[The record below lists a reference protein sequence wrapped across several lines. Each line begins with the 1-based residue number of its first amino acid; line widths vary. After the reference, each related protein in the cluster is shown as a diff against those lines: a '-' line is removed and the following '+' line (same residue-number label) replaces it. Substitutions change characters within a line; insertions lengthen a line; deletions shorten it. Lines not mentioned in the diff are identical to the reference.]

1 MHLDDVETL
10 HVTSLHLDEDKITW
24 FRQQIKTWAQQHLR
38 NFPWRHTTDPYAILV
53 AELMLQKTNA
63 ALVAPIYQA
72 FMQKYPT
79 LDALAAA
86 PFAEISSI
94 LQPLGLGFRV
104 ERLRQSIGM
113 IQSKYGGNIPKTE
126 AELLKLPGVGIYTAR
141 AICAN
146 AFGQPKA
153 IIDTNVARILERF
166 FGLATSDRV
175 KARSKPLQQAAE
187 QVAPDTNV
195 ATWNLAL
202 LDFGAAVCTAKTPRC
217 TECPLRQKC
226 QKAAFDEKIL

>member
-1 MHLDDVETL
+1 MQHLDQGKL
-10 HVTSLHLDEDKITW
+10 RW
-24 FRQQIKTWAQQHLR
+24 FRHQIKTWAKQHLR
-38 NFPWRHTTDPYAILV
+38 NFPWRNTTDPYAIFV

-86 PFAEISSI
+86 PFEEISSI
-94 LQPLGLGFRV
+94 LQPLGQSLRV
-104 ERLRQSIGM
+104 ERLRRSIRM

-126 AELLKLPGVGIYTAR
+126 AQLLELPGVGNYTAR
-141 AICAN
+141 AICTN

-153 IIDTNVARILERF
+153 VLDTNVARILERF
-166 FGLATSDRV
+166 FGFSTSDRV
-175 KARSKPLQQAAE
+175 KARSKPLQQAAD

-202 LDFGAAVCTAKTPRC
+202 LDFGAAVCTARTNRC
-217 TECPLRQKC
+217 TECPLQQKC
-226 QKAAFDEKIL
+226 QKAAFDEKII

>member
-1 MHLDDVETL
+1 MHHLDQGKL
-10 HVTSLHLDEDKITW
+10 RW
-24 FRQQIKTWAQQHLR
+24 FRHQIKTWAQQHLR
-38 NFPWRHTTDPYAILV
+38 NFPWRNTTDPYAIFV

-86 PFAEISSI
+86 PFEEISSI
-94 LQPLGLGFRV
+94 LQPLGQSFRV
-104 ERLRQSIGM
+104 ERLRRSIRM

-126 AELLKLPGVGIYTAR
+126 AQLLELPGVGIYTAR

-153 IIDTNVARILERF
+153 VLDTNVARILERF
-166 FGLATSDRV
+166 FGFSTSDRV
-175 KARSKPLQQAAE
+175 KARSKPLQQAAD

-202 LDFGAAVCTAKTPRC
+202 LDFGAAVCTARTPRC
-217 TECPLRQKC
+217 TECPLQQKC
-226 QKAAFDEKIL
+226 QKAAFDEKII